1 MPVTIPSGSD
11 VSKTVVS
18 TKDYVP
24 TAQQYREMF
33 KVAGDL
39 RAKLIVSMGL
49 NLGWRI
55 GDLVKIQKEQIPELE
70 LEAPIA
76 FDLITEKED
85 VIAKSFLSAETVELL
100 GQYLPSLPQDNPYLF
115 PSTNG
120 KQIDT
125 DTINRILRSLAE
137 KAKVKIPKNKR
148 LRFHCFRK
156 RFLTTCA
163 DLGIDVNI
171 AKLLCGK
178 DVELSMLTYLSEVQH
193 REAFIRIYRVLKLT
207 ETPTRKTTKATSEL
221 EREIE
226 DLKRLVHGVIAIVG
240 KDTVD
245 RAREL
250 AQITTMPYSS
260 TQLEQEDLIRKV
272 GMKRLEKK
280 QKLSDEDL
288 KEYAKIIEENNNNNH

>member
-1 MPVTIPSGSD
+1 MHACGSD

-55 GDLVKIQKEQIPELE
+55 GDLVKIQREQIPELG

-76 FDLITEKED
+76 FDLITQKED

-100 GQYLPSLPQDNPYLF
+100 KQYLPSLPQDNPYLF

-137 KAKVKIPKNKR
+137 KAKVKITKNKR

-163 DLGIDVNI
+163 DLGIDLNI

-207 ETPTRKTTKATSEL
+207 EMPTRKTTKAQSEL
-221 EREIE
+221 EREVE

-240 KDTVD
+240 KDTVE

-250 AQITTMPYSS
+250 AQIETMPYHS
-260 TQLEQEDLIRKV
+260 EEIEREDLIKV
-272 GMKRLEKK
+272 IGTKRLEGQK
-280 QKLSDEDL
+280 KLSKEQL
-288 KEYAKIIEENNNNNH
+288 KEYRRIIEENNNDNH

>member
-1 MPVTIPSGSD
+1 
-11 VSKTVVS
+11 
-18 TKDYVP
+18 
-24 TAQQYREMF
+24 
-33 KVAGDL
+33 
-39 RAKLIVSMGL
+39 VSMGL

-55 GDLVKIQKEQIPELE
+55 GDFVKTLKEQIPELE

-76 FDLITEKED
+76 FDLITQKED

-100 GQYLPSLPQDNPYLF
+100 KQYLPSLPKENPYLF

-207 ETPTRKTTKATSEL
+207 EMPTRKTTKATSEL
-221 EREIE
+221 EKEVE
-226 DLKRLVHGVIAIVG
+226 DLKRLVHGIIAIAG
-240 KDTVD
+240 KDTVN

-272 GMKRLEKK
+272 GMKRLNKK